1 MLEFD
6 IESNVEQEFKTLI
19 ENFSNSL
26 LNDESSLEVNDL
38 LVNQQFNRNNFTTNN
53 FRKNY
58 WGKDELIFFAKI
70 LYFYVTEK
78 KGVFKPKTLFDQ
90 NFFTLYFRNEEQRC
104 KIANCE
110 NNCRTLNDLR
120 EKFKNMR
127 STWYDK
133 KGWCNDNKQGFNHLE
148 EYFFSQLQ
156 NTLQEKNLWNINKDS
171 NVKESDDEN
180 VRIYIIMIMMLI
192 MLILIMPRDDN

>member
-1 MLEFD
+1 MLEFYT
-6 IESNVEQEFKTLI
+6 EPNVEQAFKTLI

-26 LNDESSLEVNDL
+26 LNDKRLEANDL
-38 LVNQQFNRNNFTTNN
+38 LVNQQFNHNNN
-53 FRKNY
+53 FRKN

-78 KGVFKPKTLFDQ
+78 KGVLKPKTLFDQ
-90 NFFTLYFRNEEQRC
+90 NFYTLYFRNEEQRC

-120 EKFKNMR
+120 EKYKNMR
-127 STWYDK
+127 DTWSDK
-133 KGWCNDNKQGFNHLE
+133 KGWYRCNDYKQGFNHLE
-148 EYFFSQLQ
+148 EYLFSQLQ

-171 NVKESDDEN
+171 NVKESDDGN

>member
-1 MLEFD
+1 
-6 IESNVEQEFKTLI
+6 
-19 ENFSNSL
+19 
-26 LNDESSLEVNDL
+26 
-38 LVNQQFNRNNFTTNN
+38 
-53 FRKNY
+53 
-58 WGKDELIFFAKI
+58 
-70 LYFYVTEK
+70 
-78 KGVFKPKTLFDQ
+78 
-90 NFFTLYFRNEEQRC
+90 
-104 KIANCE
+104 
-110 NNCRTLNDLR
+110 
-120 EKFKNMR
+120 MR

-133 KGWCNDNKQGFNHLE
+133 KGWYRCNDNKQGFNHLE

>member
-1 MLEFD
+1 MLGFD
-6 IESNVEQEFKTLI
+6 IEPNVEQEFKTLI

-26 LNDESSLEVNDL
+26 HNDKRLELNDL
-38 LVNQQFNRNNFTTNN
+38 LVNQQFNHNNN
-53 FRKNY
+53 FRKI

-78 KGVFKPKTLFDQ
+78 KSVLKPKTLFDKD
-90 NFFTLYFRNEEQRC
+90 FYTLYYRNEEQRC

-110 NNCRTLNDLR
+110 NNCRTLPDLR

-127 STWYDK
+127 STWADK

-148 EYFFSQLQ
+148 EYLFSQLQ
-156 NTLQEKNLWNINKDS
+156 NTLQEKNLWKINKDS